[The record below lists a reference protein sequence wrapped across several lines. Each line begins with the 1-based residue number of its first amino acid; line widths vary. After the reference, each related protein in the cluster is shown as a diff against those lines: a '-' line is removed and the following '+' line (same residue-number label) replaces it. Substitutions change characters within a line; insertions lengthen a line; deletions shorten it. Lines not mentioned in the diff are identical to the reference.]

1 MFSFNTN
8 TLTQTTKNCRT
19 FISKPIFQLIMDLFN
34 FAATVIILTISGVL
48 APGPLF
54 FVTISHGA
62 KSGAKSGVL
71 FSISHTIIEFSL
83 VMVLALGLLTVAN
96 EPTVRFAVGTV
107 GGVALIIFGLVQIRN
122 TLNEEKQTNPT
133 ESSNK
138 NLLLIG
144 LALTGLNP
152 YFIIWWLT
160 IGANL
165 ILISLEFAGLLGV
178 VFMYICHVWVDYAWL
193 TLVAGFARKGA
204 KFLQKK
210 WYKNMIVIFG
220 VVLIYFGFSFLVDA
234 LF

>member
-1 MFSFNTN
+1 
-8 TLTQTTKNCRT
+8 
-19 FISKPIFQLIMDLFN
+19 
-34 FAATVIILTISGVL
+34 
-48 APGPLF
+48 
-54 FVTISHGA
+54 
-62 KSGAKSGVL
+62 
-71 FSISHTIIEFSL
+71 
-83 VMVLALGLLTVAN
+83 
-96 EPTVRFAVGTV
+96 
-107 GGVALIIFGLVQIRN
+107 
-122 TLNEEKQTNPT
+122 
-133 ESSNK
+133 
-138 NLLLIG
+138 
-144 LALTGLNP
+144 LNP

-193 TLVAGFARKGA
+193 TVVAGFARKGA